1 MLDLQALRALATVLR
16 EGSFDRAAR
25 QMHVTPSAVSQRIR
39 ALEERLGCVL
49 LVRSSP
55 VTATEEGARLYLHF
69 LQIEVLEADL
79 ARDLQPLGDAT
90 TRRGRSIRI
99 AVNADSLATWLMPA
113 LADFHARSGDTVAL
127 HVDDQDHTRD
137 WLRSGTVFAAVT
149 AESEAVAGCRVDPL
163 GSMRYCAA
171 ASPDLAR
178 RHFEG
183 RDLQAA
189 FSEAPMLVFNQK
201 DQLQHRFLSGL
212 LGDVDPH
219 PPVWWLP
226 STHAFVDAAR
236 AGLGWG
242 LHPQALVA
250 DDLASGRLV
259 DLCPGH
265 AVDVPLYWQ
274 SWRLDSETV
283 HTLRNCMLRA
293 AEGALQQ

>member
-16 EGSFDRAAR
+16 EGSFERAAR

-39 ALEERLGCVL
+39 ALEEKLGCVL
-49 LVRSSP
+49 LVRTSP

-69 LQIEVLEADL
+69 LQIEVLESDL
-79 ARDLQPLGDAT
+79 ARDLQPLGDVASK
-90 TRRGRSIRI
+90 RGRSIRV
-99 AVNADSLATWLMPA
+99 AVNADSLATWVIPA
-113 LADFHARSGDTVAL
+113 LADFHTRSGDTVAV
-127 HVDDQDHTRD
+127 HVDDQDHTRE

-149 AESEAVAGCRVDPL
+149 ASGEPVAGCRVDPL
-163 GSMRYCAA
+163 GSMRYHAL
-171 ASPDLAR
+171 ASPAFQQ

-189 FSEAPMLVFNQK
+189 FAEAPMLVYNQK
-201 DQLQHRFLSGL
+201 DQLQHRFLGEL

-226 STHAFVDAAR
+226 STHAFMDAAR

-242 LHPQALVA
+242 LHPLPLVA
-250 DDLASGRLV
+250 EDMAAGRLV
-259 DLCPGH
+259 DLSPGH
-265 AVDVPLYWQ
+265 WVDVPLYWQ

-283 HTLRNCMLRA
+283 HTLRACMLRA
-293 AEGALQQ
+293 AEGVLQQ